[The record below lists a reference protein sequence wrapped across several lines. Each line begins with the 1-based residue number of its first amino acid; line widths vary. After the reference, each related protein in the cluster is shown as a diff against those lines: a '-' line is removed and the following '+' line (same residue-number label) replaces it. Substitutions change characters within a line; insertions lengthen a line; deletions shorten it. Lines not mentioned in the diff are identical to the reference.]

1 MVASFGRT
9 GHFHTRSADARSIKV
24 APTIALGTNLVREEP
39 GLPDAESLAADP
51 RYLLATVIAR

>member
-24 APTIALGTNLVREEP
+24 SPTMALDTNLVREEP

-51 RYLLATVIAR
+51 RY